1 MSSLNKLNVEGFSSS
16 QISDLKKLQD
26 SGQSS
31 FKQSEQTTTQKSFM
45 NHLVESIDNVNK
57 LQATSDKIAAD
68 LSTGKTQNIHETMLA
83 VSHAEL
89 SFNLM
94 VQVRNKALDAYQEI
108 MRMQV

>member
-1 MSSLNKLNVEGFSSS
+1 MNINSKNILSTQIADLGQIQNDLNTFV
-16 QISDLKKLQD
+16 KKQEKNLD
-26 SGQSS
+26 
-31 FKQSEQTTTQKSFM
+31 QKNFM
-45 NHLVESIDNVNK
+45 NHLIESIHNVNN
-57 LQATSDKIAAD
+57 LQATSDKMATA

-83 VSHAEL
+83 VTHAEL